1 MSVVYAGV
9 TTTRAP
15 ERVVRHLGT
24 DDRTSTRVRVVD
36 AALRCVA
43 RRGTQRTTVDEVA
56 REAGVSRATLYR
68 TLPGGKDAVLAAVVE
83 TEAARFFSALA
94 VAMGAADDLEDVLV
108 AGMVEAA
115 VRLSSHDALRY
126 VLDHEPGVVLP
137 RLAFDQFDGVLAAA
151 AAFSAPFFGRWLEP
165 DEALRAAEWAVR
177 VVVSYLSC
185 PREGADLTDPDEAR
199 RLVSRFV
206 IPGIQALRMVTT
218 ARRRE
223 P

>member
-1 MSVVYAGV
+1 MHAGV
-9 TTTRAP
+9 VTTRAP

-43 RRGTQRTTVDEVA
+43 RRGTHRTTVDEIA

-68 TLPGGKDAVLAAVVE
+68 AFPGGKDAVLAAVVE

-94 VAMGAADDLEDVLV
+94 VAMGEADDLEDVLV

-115 VRLSSHDALRY
+115 SRLSSHRALRY
-126 VLDHEPGVVLP
+126 VLDHEPGVLLP
-137 RLAFDQFDGVLAAA
+137 RLAFAQFERVLGAA

-165 DEALRAAEWAVR
+165 DEAQRAAEWAVR
-177 VVVSYLSC
+177 IVVSYLSC
-185 PREGADLTDPDEAR
+185 PREGTDLTEPDQAR
-199 RLVSRFV
+199 YLVSTFV
-206 IPGIQALRMVTT
+206 IPGIQALRMATSP
-218 ARRRE
+218 RRE